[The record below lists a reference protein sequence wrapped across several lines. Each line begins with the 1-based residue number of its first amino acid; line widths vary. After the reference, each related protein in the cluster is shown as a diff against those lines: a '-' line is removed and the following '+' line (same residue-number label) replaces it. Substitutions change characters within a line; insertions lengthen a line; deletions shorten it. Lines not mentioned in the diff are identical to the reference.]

1 MTDLPASIT
10 VSNLRDECHFAS
22 TIADRGWSAW
32 WTESDVTLTDY
43 LRGVQIM
50 CEGEG
55 IPCAFVA
62 HAGQQYAGSVLLIA
76 DDLESRPT
84 YTPWIAALWVEPAF
98 RRQGV
103 AARLLQAARNESL
116 RLGHGVTYLCAIP
129 SKCPYYLARGFRV
142 VERDVEDMNVLAI

>member
-43 LRGVQIM
+43 LRGIQFM
-50 CEGEG
+50 GEGEG

-84 YTPWIAALWVEPAF
+84 YTPWIAALWVEPAY

-103 AARLLQAARNESL
+103 AARLLGPVGAVAFGGIGAMVVTAAWARMFPTL
-116 RLGHGVTYLCAIP
+116 RDADT
-129 SKCPYYLARGFRV
+129 LA
-142 VERDVEDMNVLAI
+142 